1 MTTNGWGRSHP
12 DWSAGA
18 ALMFG
23 VLLLVACAVFAWQD
37 QRDLPEAANSEVLQ

>member
-1 MTTNGWGRSHP
+1 MTTNGWGRAHP
-12 DWSAGA
+12 DRSAGA

-23 VLLLVACAVFAWQD
+23 VLLVVACALCAWQD